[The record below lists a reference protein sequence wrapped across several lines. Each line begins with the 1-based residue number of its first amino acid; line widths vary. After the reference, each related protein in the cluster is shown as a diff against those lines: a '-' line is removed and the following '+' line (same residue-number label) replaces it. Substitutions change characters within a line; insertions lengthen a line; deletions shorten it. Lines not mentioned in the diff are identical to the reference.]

1 MFPLVALP
9 TRFRSLPIARQV
21 ALITLFAQMVFYLPA
36 LTPYLLARGLNL
48 TQIAGLQSILIWTML
63 VLEVPTGVLADRL
76 GHHWGQRLALVCLVA
91 GEAGFLFARD
101 YPAFMLVQVV
111 TGAGFAFASGSVD
124 ALVYE
129 SLPQP
134 PTDRTEA
141 MQRAKG
147 QIGVAYN
154 LGSLFAFFVGG
165 VLVADL
171 SLDRITLA
179 MALSVAAIS
188 IACAGSFLVIAPRE
202 QTSTAVSRGSLALV
216 RDGVALLRQSP
227 QLRRVVLASLLTSAF
242 GAHLLVLYGAYFL
255 ESDVPGGWFGPALG
269 IGATLAMVGQ
279 RFAYRIVGV
288 LGTRRGVLL
297 ATGVP
302 GVLYLLMA
310 LTQHPVAAVT
320 LFSVQWG
327 MIQVSGP
334 LFAGYLNEHIPSESG
349 GRATA
354 LSLINLLA
362 SIYGGLGGIAIGAL
376 ADASLSLAF
385 AGIGVVVLVGS
396 VTLRI
401 DERSAVAAS

>member
-1 MFPLVALP
+1 MFSLLALP
-9 TRFRSLPIARQV
+9 ARFRGLPVARQV
-21 ALITLFAQMVFYLPA
+21 ALITLLAQMVFYLPA

-48 TQIAGLQSILIWTML
+48 TQIAGLQSIVIWTML
-63 VLEVPTGVLADRL
+63 LLEVPTGVLADRL

-91 GEAGFLFARD
+91 GEATFLFARD
-101 YPAFMLVQVV
+101 YPAFVLAQVV

-129 SLPQP
+129 SLPP
-134 PTDRTEA
+134 GDRTEA

-154 LGSLFAFFVGG
+154 AGSLFAFFVGG
-165 VLVADL
+165 ALVADL

-179 MALSVAAIS
+179 MALSVGAVGV
-188 IACAGSFLVIAPRE
+188 ACAGSFLVKAPAER
-202 QTSTAVSRGSLALV
+202 TNAAVGRGSLALV
-216 RDGVALLRQSP
+216 RDGVTLLRQSP
-227 QLRRVVLASLLTSAF
+227 QLRRLVLASLLTSAF

-255 ESDVPGGWFGPALG
+255 QSGVPGGWFGPALG
-269 IGATLAMVGQ
+269 IGAAVAMVGQ

-288 LGTRRGVLL
+288 LGARRGVLL

-310 LTQHPVAAVT
+310 LTQHPVAAVI

-327 MIQVSGP
+327 MIQVSSP
-334 LFAGYLNEHIPSESG
+334 LFAGYLNEHIPSDSG

-354 LSLINLLA
+354 LSLISLLA
-362 SIYGGLGGIAIGAL
+362 SIYGGVGGIAIGAL
-376 ADASLSLAF
+376 ADAALSVAF
-385 AGIGVVVLVGS
+385 ATIGVVVIVGS

-401 DERSAVAAS
+401 DERSGDRTS

>member
-111 TGAGFAFASGSVD
+111 TGAGIAFASGSVD

-255 ESDVPGGWFGPALG
+255 ESGVPGGWFGPALG

-279 RFAYRIVGV
+279 RFSYRIVGV
-288 LGTRRGVLL
+288 LGARRGVLL
-297 ATGVP
+297 ATGV
-302 GVLYLLMA
+302 LYLLMA
-310 LTQHPVAAVT
+310 LTTHPVAAVT

-354 LSLINLLA
+354 LSLISLLA

-385 AGIGVVVLVGS
+385 AAIGIVVLIGS

-401 DERSAVAAS
+401 EDRPLVVAS